1 MFSLLVLL
9 AVLVP
14 GAADQTLP
22 RFTHPPQHVERDP
35 LWVSVDEAFSPDGE
49 LREGVFSRS
58 ARHTMPHQVVVSA
71 GPGEPRKPGSD
82 CLGGIASTGLH
93 FSGPDRTLLDLTRGA
108 SRIAAGAIVAAT
120 PGFLEGLAG
129 TLLELRVDESLK
141 GRFSAASI
149 FVFYPY
155 VYHRSGRVT
164 VCRSDL
170 RYNLRPGV
178 GNRALF
184 FSFYPSRDVED
195 TLFEHRPNHLMLEGV
210 DGSLETEP
218 AFRDPTAPN
227 AFGDVVEHVRGL
239 IRIPQEPD
247 PVLSIRKDSDVDPI
261 RPPCRPKAAR
271 RR

>member
-1 MFSLLVLL
+1 MMLQLVLL
-9 AVLVP
+9 AALLP

-22 RFTHPPQHVERDP
+22 RFTLPPQYVERDP
-35 LWVSVDEAFSPDGE
+35 LWVSVDEAFSPEGD
-49 LREGVFSRS
+49 LREGIFSS
-58 ARHTMPHQVVVSA
+58 GARDTMPRQVVVSA
-71 GPGEPRKPGSD
+71 APGEPRKPGPD
-82 CLGGIASTGLH
+82 CLGGIANMRLPL
-93 FSGPDRTLLDLTRGA
+93 SGPDRSLLDLTRSA
-108 SRIAAGAIVAAT
+108 SRIASGTIVAAT

-129 TLLELRVDESLK
+129 TLLELRVDENLK

-170 RYNLRPGV
+170 RYNLRPGA
-178 GNRALF
+178 GSRALF
-184 FSFYPSRDVED
+184 FSFCPSRNVED
-195 TLFEHRPNHLMLEGV
+195 TLFEHRPNHLMLEGA

-239 IRIPQEPD
+239 IRIPQEPG
-247 PVLSIRKDSDVDPI
+247 PVPSLRRDSDADPI

>member
-14 GAADQTLP
+14 GAADQTFP
-22 RFTHPPQHVERDP
+22 RFTHLPQQVEGYP
-35 LWVSVDEAFSPDGE
+35 LWVPVDEAFTADGD
-49 LREGVFSRS
+49 LREGLFAPRTRS
-58 ARHTMPHQVVVSA
+58 TLARQFAVSA
-71 GPGEPRKPGSD
+71 GPGEPQKPGSD

-108 SRIAAGAIVAAT
+108 SRIAAGTIVAAT

-155 VYHRSGRVT
+155 VYHGSGRVT

-170 RYNLRPGV
+170 RYNLRPGA

-184 FSFYPSRDVED
+184 FSFYPSRDVGD
-195 TLFEHRPNHLMLEGV
+195 TLFEHRPNHLVLEGA
-210 DGSLETEP
+210 DGLLETEP
-218 AFRDPTAPN
+218 AFRDPAAPH
-227 AFGDVVEHVRGL
+227 AFGDAVEHVRDL
-239 IRIPQEPD
+239 IRVPPEAAPALREAPD
-247 PVLSIRKDSDVDPI
+247 GDPI
-261 RPPCRPKAAR
+261 RLPCRPKAAR